1 MIVERTLMALAAA
14 AAVAA
19 AAAISVAAAA
29 FALYALLQGPLSSA
43 GAAAVVAA
51 VFALVVAVAGFFA
64 ARKTEGRDRH
74 APKHADAAGLI
85 DLAMNL
91 VRDKPVVSAGA
102 AIAAGLIALRNPQ
115 LVGVVLRAFMDGRSP
130 PKS

>member
-1 MIVERTLMALAAA
+1 MALAAA
-14 AAVAA
+14 AGVAPA
-19 AAAISVAAAA
+19 APISVAAPAIA
-29 FALYALLQGPLSSA
+29 HKALLQGPRTAA
-43 GAAAVVAA
+43 GAPPLVAA